1 MTTLLFLLT
10 LTLVPLLTGLAM
22 VVLEWAMEEERRR

>member
-1 MTTLLFLLT
+1 MTNLLFLLT

-22 VVLEWAMEEERRR
+22 VVLEWAMKEETRQ